1 MQYICSIVRSAWLH
15 PQAEWAAS
23 RGERGCTEYKWA
35 CLHCTWQPC
44 CHSCTVVFGRV
55 VAYLHKQRLSAAG
68 CMPQLAPLQR
78 AFNVLRL
85 IAGEAS
91 STAATAAGA
100 AAAAP
105 LELDRGNSGKQELLL
120 F

>member
-23 RGERGCTEYKWA
+23 KGKREGVLSISGRVCTT
-35 CLHCTWQPC
+35 LGSHVV
-44 CHSCTVVFGRV
+44 TVALLYMARV

-91 STAATAAGA
+91 STAATSAAS
-100 AAAAP
+100 P
-105 LELDRGNSGKQELLL
+105 LELDRGNSGEQELLL